1 MYIHF
6 SLSGL
11 ADVEVI
17 TADMDHSDHG
27 AHPHLLMDMA
37 LVDHLSFHVHHGFR
51 RCGKAGKARL
61 KREKLVL
68 AVRVLRE
75 VDLHHN
81 GIASTSSVCGV
92 STAEMPRAQM
102 RRRKRINLKTW
113 IKAPNQK
120 VEKKRTKEI
129 RNKRHPAVETI

>member
-1 MYIHF
+1 M
-6 SLSGL
+6 
-11 ADVEVI
+11 
-17 TADMDHSDHG
+17 DMDHSDHG

-37 LVDHLSFHVHHGFR
+37 LVDHLRFHVHHGFR

-61 KREKLVL
+61 KSEKLVL
-68 AVRVLRE
+68 AVRVLTE

-92 STAEMPRAQM
+92 STAEIPRGQM

-113 IKAPNQK
+113 IKAPNQR
-120 VEKKRTKEI
+120 VEKKEDK
-129 RNKRHPAVETI
+129 RNSEQETPSGGDYLRSVGETIAALLDPLGK